1 MTTQYLPLTEYSS
14 KYRVSI
20 STLRRR
26 IKAEDIRFMFEDGKY
41 LILDE
46 PMSTHQRVHRPSQQA
61 SDETLMGAH
70 AGAIVRESAPV
81 FGFNSFGFQAENKES
96 IKEASEE
103 KSRSHSAFLMQNN
116 QQQHEESVLAAA
128 NRLLT
133 ELKKAYSQ
141 ILQEKEEQ
149 ILILKEE
156 MSDLKTLTKVLEAE
170 NERMKFG
177 RR

>member
-1 MTTQYLPLTEYSS
+1 MNTQYLPLTEYSS

-26 IKAEDIRFMFEDGKY
+26 IKAEDIRFQFEDGKY

-46 PMSTHQRVHRPSQQA
+46 PMSTHQRVHRPSQIT
-61 SDETLMGAH
+61 SDETLMSVH

-81 FGFNSFGFQAENKES
+81 FGFNANSF
-96 IKEASEE
+96 IEE
-103 KSRSHSAFLMQNN
+103 KSRSHTQPQVQAQENLQIF
-116 QQQHEESVLAAA
+116 
-128 NRLLT
+128 T
-133 ELKKAYSQ
+133 ELKKAYAQ

-149 ILILKEE
+149 IMILKEE
-156 MSDLKTLTKVLEAE
+156 VADLKTLARVLESE